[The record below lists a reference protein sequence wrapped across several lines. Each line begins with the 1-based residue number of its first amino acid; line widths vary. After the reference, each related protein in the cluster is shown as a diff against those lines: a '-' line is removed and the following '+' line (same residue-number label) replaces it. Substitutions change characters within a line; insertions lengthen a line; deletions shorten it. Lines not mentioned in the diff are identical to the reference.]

1 MKVKHFESICMY
13 LPIMVVCILLGTLVR
28 ISFISKGADS
38 FTANIFFIVVIFVG
52 VVIYAGLNLFLHTV
66 YDIVKRIITNR
77 RQPALVNEVITLKPF
92 IADFKEQV
100 KANEMIKLNDRL
112 ENALK
117 YTREQFTLYTSEE
130 DLYSLCE
137 YITIYSKKE
146 RIGGDI
152 KPVKVHTLSNTDL
165 YHFGWNI
172 WRHFDKRKQDEIAIF
187 LKTVFANSFK
197 DVETNS
203 IKSHLKD
210 DESRGIIKLCSDIAD

>member
-1 MKVKHFESICMY
+1 MKVKHFESICIY

-28 ISFISKGADS
+28 ISFIRKGADS

-52 VVIYAGLNLFLHTV
+52 VVIYAGLNLFLHTI

-92 IADFKEQV
+92 IVDFREQV
-100 KANEMIKLNDRL
+100 VAKEMIEVNDRL
-112 ENALK
+112 ENALR
-117 YTREQFTLYTSEE
+117 YTREQFALYTSEK

-146 RIGGDI
+146 RLGGDI

-172 WRHFDKRKQDEIAIF
+172 WKHFDKRKQDEIAMF
-187 LKTVFANSFK
+187 LKTVFSNSLK
-197 DVETNS
+197 DVEVTS

-210 DESRGIIKLCSDIAD
+210 EETNGIIKIKNVLIN